1 MNHFNALEEGLDNRG
16 ALDCTEKMN
25 GKIDKIN
32 EEIAKAE
39 NLQNEAME
47 HGRRL
52 QLIIEICSK
61 NRTQNELWIHVCS
74 LQITSSL
81 TFTIELELFGYQFQE
96 SYCL

>member
-52 QLIIEICSK
+52 QLIIEVCSK
-61 NRTQNELWIHVCS
+61 NRTQNELWIHVKKIS
-74 LQITSSL
+74 NFPLL
-81 TFTIELELFGYQFQE
+81 TFEYRT
-96 SYCL
+96 